1 MTVHKD
7 FKMKTFPTL
16 YHKSKTGALVQ
27 WDIWTEGDTI
37 ITRHGQIGGKLQLSP
52 KKATPKNFGKANA
65 TTAEEQAIL
74 EAQAMW
80 TFKRERKYSETKEGA
95 KEEIFLPMLAHDFH
109 KKKGRG
115 IVYPCDLQPKLD
127 GVRAMAYWEDGRVVL
142 GTRGGKEWTAPKHII
157 EELEKVMPQE
167 MVLDGELYVHGVD
180 FESLTSW
187 AKKYH
192 EGETE
197 QLEYHVFDMPIN
209 ELGKRDI
216 WKNRLKNL
224 EAFFHKLNPTSP
236 KYESAYL
243 VLVPTY
249 IVNQVVKLPKYYAG
263 VCSACLQPTY
273 EYDEIFDFEKTFV
286 EQGYEG
292 CIVRN
297 WDGEYL
303 FGHRSSDI
311 QKVKSFQDA
320 EYKVVDFEHGV
331 GKMANS
337 AIWICETKDHKRF
350 KATPKASAAKRE
362 EYYRDGKKYIG
373 KLVKVAF
380 QNLTADGIP
389 RFPRALGFRDKKD
402 M

>member
-1 MTVHKD
+1 MSAIAVENISKKFRIPHHK
-7 FKMKTFPTL
+7 KTTL
-16 YHKSKTGALVQ
+16 FQH
-27 WDIWTEGDTI
+27 
-37 ITRHGQIGGKLQLSP
+37 
-52 KKATPKNFGKANA
+52 
-65 TTAEEQAIL
+65 AISF
-74 EAQAMW
+74 
-80 TFKRERKYSETKEGA
+80 FKRQTTYEEFFALKDVSFEVKGGESFGIIGSNGSGKSTLLKLLARVMYPDSGTMIVNGKVASFLELGVGFQPELSARENVYIYSSILGMSHSETN
-95 KEEIFLPMLAHDFH
+95 
-109 KKKGRG
+109 
-115 IVYPCDLQPKLD
+115 
-127 GVRAMAYWEDGRVVL
+127 RV
-142 GTRGGKEWTAPKHII
+142 
-157 EELEKVMPQE
+157 
-167 MVLDGELYVHGVD
+167 
-180 FESLTSW
+180 
-187 AKKYH
+187 
-192 EGETE
+192 
-197 QLEYHVFDMPIN
+197 
-209 ELGKRDI
+209 
-216 WKNRLKNL
+216 
-224 EAFFHKLNPTSP
+224 
-236 KYESAYL
+236 
-243 VLVPTY
+243 
-249 IVNQVVKLPKYYAG
+249 
-263 VCSACLQPTY
+263 
-273 EYDEIFDFEKTFV
+273 YDEIFDFEKTFV